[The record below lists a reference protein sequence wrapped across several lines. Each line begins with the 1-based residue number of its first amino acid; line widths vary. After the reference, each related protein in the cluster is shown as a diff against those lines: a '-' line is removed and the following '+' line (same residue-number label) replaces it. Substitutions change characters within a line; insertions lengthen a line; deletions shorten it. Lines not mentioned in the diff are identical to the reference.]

1 MCTVCASA
9 GTGQCRCPTVGD
21 QSALSSMKA
30 GGSQHGYNGCEE
42 VGPCA
47 TSAGQEGHRDIREE
61 DHHQGTGQEGRPGSE
76 EGRSSSEE
84 GRTRSQEGRAGGR
97 HEGPELDEEVSHQ
110 QDNGDDYEDDGNE
123 VFCSQDA
130 CPHCTYP
137 YCTCPQDACND
148 AREEGG
154 REVQF
159 CKPH

>member
-1 MCTVCASA
+1 MSTVCASA

-21 QSALSSMKA
+21 QSAVSSTKA
-30 GGSQHGYNGCEE
+30 GGSQHGYNG
-42 VGPCA
+42 G
-47 TSAGQEGHRDIREE
+47 
-61 DHHQGTGQEGRPGSE
+61 
-76 EGRSSSEE
+76 EE
-84 GRTRSQEGRAGGR
+84 GRTRGQEGHAGGR
-97 HEGPELDEEVSHQ
+97 HEGPGLDEEVSHQ

-123 VFCSQDA
+123 VLCSQDA

>member
-61 DHHQGTGQEGRPGSE
+61 D
-76 EGRSSSEE
+76 RSSSEE

>member
-21 QSALSSMKA
+21 QSALSSTRA

-61 DHHQGTGQEGRPGSE
+61 DHHQGTGQEGRPG
-76 EGRSSSEE
+76 G
-84 GRTRSQEGRAGGR
+84 QEGRGGGR